1 MEKRRGNATREAV
14 TRPSLIQSDLNQL
27 RDTAEKLNTFERLLG
42 VESIVQSC
50 HRALRQDGKLVEPQ
64 ALDAEAH
71 KEVMEEAAASLEAY
85 ARQAERVKRQHRVL
99 KTLVFQS
106 LWTRHERIEDAYVE
120 TLQWVWDSPITKFG
134 NWLERGEGVYWIEGL
149 VRTRAMIPVRAL

>member
-1 MEKRRGNATREAV
+1 M
-14 TRPSLIQSDLNQL
+14 IQSDLNQL
-27 RDTAEKLNTFERLLG
+27 RNTAEKLNTFERLLG
-42 VESIVQSC
+42 VERIVQSS

-64 ALDAEAH
+64 SLNAEAH

-85 ARQAERVKRQHRVL
+85 ARQAERVRRQHHVL
-99 KTLVFQS
+99 KSLVFQS

-149 VRTRAMIPVRAL
+149 VRTSAMIPVRAL